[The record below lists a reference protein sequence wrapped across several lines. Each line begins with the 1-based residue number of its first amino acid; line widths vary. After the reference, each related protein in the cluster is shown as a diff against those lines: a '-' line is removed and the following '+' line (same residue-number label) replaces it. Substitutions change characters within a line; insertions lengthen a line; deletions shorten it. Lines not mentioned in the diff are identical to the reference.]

1 MSILPNFRHN
11 KNFPEKMGSVSFILL
26 LNPKFMQKI
35 RKKTMMGKLTDR
47 QVKGQS

>member
-35 RKKTMMGKLTDR
+35 RKKNYD
-47 QVKGQS
+47 GQIDG